1 MFVCLKTCIK
11 DKCEQSTE
19 NVFFLHQDS
28 KSHIS
33 DISLIFAYVIGRGA
47 RSHDAIMFIDGYSDT
62 HITYRWETSSGMDF
76 VPDTLQMHPQYILTD
91 MELSQSFTA
100 YVAGTL
106 PDTLHRKS
114 KTHPSHFRLASALCP
129 SFRRFGVHLF

>member
-1 MFVCLKTCIK
+1 MFVGLKTYIK

-19 NVFFLHQDS
+19 NVFLHQDS

-33 DISLIFAYVIGRGA
+33 DIILIFAYVIARGT
-47 RSHDAIMFIDGYSDT
+47 RSHDVIMFIDGYSDR
-62 HITYRWETSSGMDF
+62 HITFRWEASSGMVF

-114 KTHPSHFRLASALCP
+114 KIYPSHFRLASAL
-129 SFRRFGVHLF
+129 SLRFWGFGVYLR